1 MPHETKH
8 GKKAIKTL
16 ISGIHQATPKRKT
29 GSAKHPTTTTGR
41 MKKFTGQRT
50 SLGEAIHREL
60 TPTGAS
66 GDTGATGKHPILAR
80 KLGRRVVNPSGKRT
94 PSRATTTYGR
104 MTSSSKGGTQNIPG
118 KNRPALNRPL
128 GPRKRGQKK

>member
-16 ISGIHQATPKRKT
+16 ISGIHQATPKKKGGGT
-29 GSAKHPTTTTGR
+29 P
-41 MKKFTGQRT
+41 KKFTGQRT

-80 KLGRRVVNPSGKRT
+80 KLGRRVVKPAAKTT
-94 PSRATTTYGR
+94 PSRSTTTHGR

-118 KNRPALNRPL
+118 KNRPAFNA
-128 GPRKRGQKK
+128 RKKR